1 MPRRKAEKFI
11 HASKKVVV
19 KNHHS
24 RTLSE
29 RFADTCTS
37 IFGTSEFLFAHVLL
51 FALWILYN
59 TGIVPGTVPVD
70 PYPFNF
76 LTTAVSLEA
85 IFLSIVVL
93 MSQNRAERI
102 ANVRDEV
109 DLQINVQSE
118 REITKILEML
128 ATLEKRLHVAQKVDP
143 ELLEMLRKIDL
154 DQLEARVVK
163 AIERTARS

>member
-1 MPRRKAEKFI
+1 MPTRRAAKKKGTRKEIAIKAQ
-11 HASKKVVV
+11 
-19 KNHHS
+19 KN
-24 RTLSE
+24 RIFSE
-29 RFADTCTS
+29 RIADWCTLF
-37 IFGTSEFLFAHVLL
+37 FGTPSFFLLHIALFLFW
-51 FALWILYN
+51 FLYN
-59 TGIVPGTVPVD
+59 TGMIPGIIPID

-93 MSQNRAERI
+93 MSQNRAARI

-128 ATLEKRLHVAQKVDP
+128 AILEKRLHVAQKVDP
-143 ELLEMLRKIDL
+143 ELLEMLRKVDINE
-154 DQLEARVVK
+154 LEQKVLKANERSVK
-163 AIERTARS
+163 